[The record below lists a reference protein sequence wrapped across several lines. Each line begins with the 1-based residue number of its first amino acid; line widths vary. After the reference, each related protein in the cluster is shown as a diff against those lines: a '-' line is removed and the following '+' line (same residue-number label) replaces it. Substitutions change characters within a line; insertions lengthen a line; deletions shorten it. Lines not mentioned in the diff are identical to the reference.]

1 MLVSLLAAEL
11 RDHLPS
17 IAKRLIRRATD
28 RLPEPQRARYREKWL
43 AHLDDLPGGLS
54 KLRHGLGCYFAA
66 RKVVPNCEGLLNR
79 ARRTIRSFF
88 ISARN
93 AARAGQ
99 PRTFG
104 FPGSTVAVVLVL
116 LVGSPAMLPIARAPI
131 ASAPIRPVAL
141 PHDVVARPNTPIGL
155 PSPFA
160 ESTSGGDL
168 SIFNSDVLKATD
180 DLSVYGPP
188 ATSLITPAGL
198 SVLQANPALT
208 NAIYASP
215 SLNVS
220 SLIGSDVLKASEGL
234 SIYGSPA
241 AALITSAGLDV
252 LQANPALT
260 NAIYAS
266 PSLNVSS
273 LIGSDVL
280 KASEGLSIYGS
291 PATALITPAGLD
303 VLQANPALT
312 NAIYASPSLNV
323 SSLINS
329 DVLKASEGLPGSGLS
344 TVALNAPPGLDVLQA
359 NPALT
364 NAIYAA
370 PAPNVSSLIGSDVL
384 KASEGLSIYG
394 SPATSLIEPAA
405 LNTSFAGGSANGILP
420 SSSIGAVL
428 LPAGDVLKADGDL
441 PQSILPTTSLDNFSG
456 SNSLRYGGRTEFP
469 LPPLATPLQPL
480 APECALCS
488 CVKI

>member
-1 MLVSLLAAEL
+1 MERVRDLLWAMLVSLLAAEL

-220 SLIGSDVLKASEGL
+220 SLI
-234 SIYGSPA
+234 
-241 AALITSAGLDV
+241 
-252 LQANPALT
+252 
-260 NAIYAS
+260 
-266 PSLNVSS
+266 
-273 LIGSDVL
+273 
-280 KASEGLSIYGS
+280 
-291 PATALITPAGLD
+291 
-303 VLQANPALT
+303 
-312 NAIYASPSLNV
+312 
-323 SSLINS
+323 NS